1 MSVNTLSFEQSA
13 AFLMDLYEE
22 ATGQQLSAQIA
33 DTGTFTTVGTT
44 LLQQGYDPIIN
55 AISVVLT
62 KSIFSERPYS
72 MKFKAINVDAEK
84 WGAIVRKINYVDNP
98 LDEVDESLS
107 LTDGESIDQY
117 VVKKPSVLQT
127 NFYGKTLYS
136 DHVTIFTNQLDSALR
151 DASEF
156 GRFMA
161 GVMTNMENK
170 LAQISEAEARGILAN
185 FITGKFVSDTDNCI
199 NVLQAYY
206 DETGTELTPANMYN
220 KDNYAAFIR
229 WFYGWVN
236 TLTDFMAERCENYHV
251 NLTGKPIMR
260 HTPAQYMRAYMSS
273 NMLNKTAAEVLAVTF
288 NDEKLK
294 MIEWEKVAFWQNIK
308 DPYTVKA
315 TPSYFDA
322 TSGNVVK
329 AEEAVTV
336 SNLLGVLFDEEA
348 LGLTETDRSVD
359 ASPYN
364 ASGKYYNLFWH
375 KMQCTWNDFTENGV
389 VLYAGTITKSA
400 GKTSSKS

>member
-1 MSVNTLSFEQSA
+1 MSVNSLTFEQSA

-22 ATGQQLSAQIA
+22 ATGQQLTIQIA
-33 DTGTFTTVGTT
+33 DTGTFTSVGTT
-44 LLQQGYDPIIN
+44 LLQQGYDPIIS

-84 WGAIVRKINYVDNP
+84 WGAIVRKINYVDNE
-98 LDEVDESLS
+98 LDETDESLN
-107 LTDGESIDQY
+107 LVDGESIDQY
-117 VVKKPSVLQT
+117 VVKKPSIIQT
-127 NFYGKTLYS
+127 NFYGKTIYS
-136 DHVTIFTNQLDSALR
+136 DHVTIFTNQLDSAMR

-185 FITGKFVSDTDNCI
+185 FITGKMASDTDNCI

-206 DETGTELTPANMYN
+206 DETGVELAPSNMYN

-294 MIEWEKVAFWQNIK
+294 MIAWEKVAFWQNIR

-322 TSGNVVK
+322 STGNVVK
-329 AEEAVTV
+329 ADSAVTV

-359 ASPYN
+359 PSPYN

-375 KMQCTWNDFTENGV
+375 KTQQTWNDFTENGV
-389 VLYAGTITKSA
+389 VLYAGTVTKST
-400 GKTSSKS
+400 KSKS

>member
-1 MSVNTLSFEQSA
+1 MSVNALNFEQSA

-22 ATGQQLSAQIA
+22 ATGQRLTTQIA

-72 MKFKAINVDAEK
+72 MKFKAINVDEEK
-84 WGAIVRKINYVDNP
+84 WGAIVRKINYIDSP
-98 LDEVDESLS
+98 LDNTDESLS

-117 VVKKPSVLQT
+117 VVKKPKVLQT
-127 NFYGKTLYS
+127 NFYGKTIYS
-136 DHVTIFTNQLDSALR
+136 DHVTIFTNQLDAAMR

-170 LAQISEAEARGILAN
+170 LTQISEAEARGILVN
-185 FITGKFVSDTDNCI
+185 FITGKKVSDPDNFI

-229 WFYGWVN
+229 WFYGWIN
-236 TLTDFMAERCENYHV
+236 TLTDFMSERCENYHV

-288 NDEKLK
+288 NDEKLN

-308 DPYTVKA
+308 DPYHVKA

-322 TSGNVVK
+322 TTGNVVT
-329 AEEAVTV
+329 AESAVEV
-336 SNLLGVLFDEEA
+336 EHLLGVLFDEEA

-375 KMQCTWNDFTENGV
+375 KTQQTWNDFTENAI
-389 VLYAGTITKSA
+389 VLYAGAVTKS
-400 GKTSSKS
+400 KSKS

>member
-1 MSVNTLSFEQSA
+1 
-13 AFLMDLYEE
+13 
-22 ATGQQLSAQIA
+22 
-33 DTGTFTTVGTT
+33 
-44 LLQQGYDPIIN
+44 
-55 AISVVLT
+55 
-62 KSIFSERPYS
+62 
-72 MKFKAINVDAEK
+72 
-84 WGAIVRKINYVDNP
+84 
-98 LDEVDESLS
+98 
-107 LTDGESIDQY
+107 
-117 VVKKPSVLQT
+117 
-127 NFYGKTLYS
+127 
-136 DHVTIFTNQLDSALR
+136 
-151 DASEF
+151 
-156 GRFMA
+156 
-161 GVMTNMENK
+161 
-170 LAQISEAEARGILAN
+170 
-185 FITGKFVSDTDNCI
+185 
-199 NVLQAYY
+199 
-206 DETGTELTPANMYN
+206 MYN

-260 HTPAQYMRAYMSS
+260 HTPAAYMRAYMSS

-315 TPSYFDA
+315 TPSYFDP
-322 TSGNVVK
+322 TTGNVVK

-336 SNLLGVLFDEEA
+336 TNLLGVLFDEEA

-375 KMQCTWNDFTENGV
+375 KLQCTWNDFTENGII
-389 VLYAGTITKSA
+389 LYAGTVTKSN
-400 GKTSSKS
+400 KSK

>member
-1 MSVNTLSFEQSA
+1 MSVNSLTFEQSA

-22 ATGQQLSAQIA
+22 ATGQQSTIQIS

-98 LDEVDESLS
+98 LDETDESFS
-107 LTDGESIDQY
+107 LVDGESIDQY

-136 DHVTIFTNQLDSALR
+136 DHVTIFTNQLDAAMR

-185 FITGKFVSDTDNCI
+185 FITGKMVSDADNCI

-206 DETGTELTPANMYN
+206 DETGTELTPATMYN

-260 HTPAQYMRAYMSS
+260 HTPAAYMRAYMSS

-315 TPSYFDA
+315 TPSYFDP
-322 TSGNVVK
+322 TTGNVVK

-336 SNLLGVLFDEEA
+336 TNLLGVLFDEEA

-375 KMQCTWNDFTENGV
+375 KLQCTWNDFTENGII
-389 VLYAGTITKSA
+389 LYAGTVTKSN
-400 GKTSSKS
+400 KSKS